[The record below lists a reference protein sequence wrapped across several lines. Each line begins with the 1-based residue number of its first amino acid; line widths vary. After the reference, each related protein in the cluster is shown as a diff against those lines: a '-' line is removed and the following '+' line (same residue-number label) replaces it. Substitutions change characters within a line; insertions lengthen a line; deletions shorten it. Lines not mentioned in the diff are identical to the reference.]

1 MTDSASTTGPAV
13 AGPLVSMVVPV
24 YNTVTYLAETLESL
38 LDQGLSESEL
48 EVVMVDDGSD
58 DGSETMVDEY
68 AARYPNFRAIH
79 QEQSGGPASP
89 CNEGIW
95 ASRGTYFFVLGAD
108 DVMAPGALRELV
120 DVAEREGSDVV
131 LAKLGSLGGRRT
143 PDSVYTKTVLDA
155 DLVEHKIFNTLAA
168 VKLFRRELVDVTGAF
183 HPPHLRVGS
192 DQPFVAALFLAAKK
206 LTICADREYVL
217 IRRRTDGSNIT
228 RTFRSPVEYVDL
240 SGAVLEAIVRGTEP
254 GPLRDGVVRRT
265 FRREIPQIVGR
276 AFLDLPDAEQRV
288 LADRVRA
295 MLAPVL
301 NDATSRHLDPLTR
314 TKIELLIEDDLEALR
329 GVIEW
334 ETSTKNVQVRHDGA
348 AFSYALPAELAA
360 AIGPKRLHA
369 PKVRGRTT
377 LRGVTCTDTHVEI
390 EATAIA
396 LGSATAAPETVLRL
410 RHRSTEHEIDVPTE
424 RVKDLSRAAGSGQ
437 EFRARADLS
446 DFRSGV
452 WDAYVIQRF
461 GEDEIVNR
469 FGGEKA
475 ASVSEVPQYLY
486 SAGEGSRAVGKLY
499 FTRGPANLSIDLG
512 FTLTKNELPE
522 VIVRGVLGMGDGTEL
537 AIAEVLGGGTV
548 EFLVP
553 GPGDAWHRAPHA
565 ALAGGLYSVVLP
577 ARMRRPGASRRML
590 VRSLGEERTVPLPGS
605 TPSGTD
611 SASDTAGGNPALH
624 EGEHTAD
631 ILRGA
636 LVDLGVVARRSVRRV
651 GREAT
656 SLVRRVRAGQGR
668 DQR

>member
-1 MTDSASTTGPAV
+1 MRGTSSLARVDNISPRPIALGDPGILAPALLDRTPRKKYVLGMIPHYRDASSPAVEQIRSLGASVRIIDVGWTPEEVATEIASCDAIISSSLHGLIFSDALGVPNAHIPLGGKLTGGLYKFHDYYSAYPGESRYRQYTVPAGGPTSVESVVAAVVDGYAEPVGHSDLQDGLVRAWEALEADPCARGDVGPRASACSPPGPRAILADPYRPGGAHLIVTDSASTTGPAV

-108 DVMAPGALRELV
+108 DVMAPRALRELV

-168 VKLFRRELVDVTGAF
+168 VKLFRRELRGRHRRLPSPSPPGGIRPAVRGRAVPRRERSSPSAPTASTSSSAGAPTAPTS
-183 HPPHLRVGS
+183 HGRS
-192 DQPFVAALFLAAKK
+192 A
-206 LTICADREYVL
+206 
-217 IRRRTDGSNIT
+217 RRSSTSI
-228 RTFRSPVEYVDL
+228 SPVQSSRRS
-240 SGAVLEAIVRGTEP
+240 SGGPTP

-348 AFSYALPAELAA
+348 AFSYALPAGSSPRRSDRRGCMHRRCAA
-360 AIGPKRLHA
+360 GPRSGA
-369 PKVRGRTT
+369 SPARTPMS
-377 LRGVTCTDTHVEI
+377 RSRPRRSRSAARQQPPRPFCAYATDRPST
-390 EATAIA
+390 
-396 LGSATAAPETVLRL
+396 
-410 RHRSTEHEIDVPTE
+410 RST
-424 RVKDLSRAAGSGQ
+424 SR
-437 EFRARADLS
+437 
-446 DFRSGV
+446 
-452 WDAYVIQRF
+452 
-461 GEDEIVNR
+461 
-469 FGGEKA
+469 
-475 ASVSEVPQYLY
+475 
-486 SAGEGSRAVGKLY
+486 
-499 FTRGPANLSIDLG
+499 
-512 FTLTKNELPE
+512 
-522 VIVRGVLGMGDGTEL
+522 
-537 AIAEVLGGGTV
+537 
-548 EFLVP
+548 
-553 GPGDAWHRAPHA
+553 
-565 ALAGGLYSVVLP
+565 
-577 ARMRRPGASRRML
+577 
-590 VRSLGEERTVPLPGS
+590 
-605 TPSGTD
+605 PSG
-611 SASDTAGGNPALH
+611 
-624 EGEHTAD
+624 
-631 ILRGA
+631 
-636 LVDLGVVARRSVRRV
+636 
-651 GREAT
+651 
-656 SLVRRVRAGQGR
+656 
-668 DQR
+668 